1 MHCKLEKEF
10 CIVFQTMIN
19 TKALVVGVQ
28 MKNRMII
35 KNYQELKYWGYYMYM
50 DGSTKIWILF
60 SSGENNNYFTNEYGN

>member
-35 KNYQELKYWGYYMYM
+35 KNYQELKY
-50 DGSTKIWILF
+50 
-60 SSGENNNYFTNEYGN
+60 